1 MTALSGEAALFL
13 PGYERNFAILTAIYR
28 YTVLHGDT
36 ALLRP
41 PSMGHSYCKPRTAK
55 RRGRHKGHT
64 RIMVLALPHKAPGE
78 AQGTNT
84 HTYDEGSCRGAG
96 RGDKRSLDRGA
107 LSFSSFQ
114 KVSVRVKKS
123 REIKREA
130 SGFSRGLR

>member
-41 PSMGHSYCKPRTAK
+41 PSMGHSYCKPGTAK

-84 HTYDEGSCRGAG
+84 HTPMMKGVVGEQEGEIKGA
-96 RGDKRSLDRGA
+96 SIGA
-107 LSFSSFQ
+107 HFHFRLF
-114 KVSVRVKKS
+114 KKS
-123 REIKREA
+123 A
-130 SGFSRGLR
+130 FG